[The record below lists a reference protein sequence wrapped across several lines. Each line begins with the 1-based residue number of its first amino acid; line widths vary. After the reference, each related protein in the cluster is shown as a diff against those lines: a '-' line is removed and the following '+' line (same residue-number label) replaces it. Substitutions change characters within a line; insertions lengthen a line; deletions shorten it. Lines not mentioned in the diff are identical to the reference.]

1 MVQAAK
7 QGLGEWKN
15 GLDDDV
21 ISNLERSLGEVPDV
35 ARVLLGLAEL
45 EGSWEWSRYSIG
57 ELGPAYRM
65 IEIAAQL
72 IGEQRGYSAGV
83 SMQIVVSGLAEFGL
97 PGDRGAKS
105 SPFVRCVLDVCGTFD
120 ESEVERLRSRGYSD
134 TQIVE
139 VAGAA
144 ALTLFTSVLTY
155 PSDVKDEHTRIGSM
169 AFAG

>member
-1 MVQAAK
+1 MVQAAN
-7 QGLGEWKN
+7 QGLGEWTSW
-15 GLDDDV
+15 LDDDV
-21 ISNLERSLGEVPDV
+21 ISNLERSLGEVPDI
-35 ARVLLGLAEL
+35 ARVLVGLADL
-45 EGSWEWSRYSIG
+45 EGSWDWSRYSIG
-57 ELGPAYRM
+57 ELGPAYRL

-72 IGEQRGYSAGV
+72 IGEQRGYSTGV
-83 SMQIVVSGLAEFGL
+83 SMQIVVCGLAEFDS

-120 ESEVERLRSRGYSD
+120 EPEIARLRSRGLSD
-134 TQIVE
+134 TQIAE

-155 PSDVKDEHTRIGSM
+155 PSDVEDEHTRIGSM